1 MLINTLIELH
11 GQNEVEELLR
21 AENRDGYTPLLLAIM
36 RKTPESKEIIEV
48 LLDDLTPLPRSALR
62 LPICSTLLFAK
73 LLTLALFSGQ
83 RGMRG

>member
-48 LLDDLTPLPRSALR
+48 LLDRGVEVGKTINTGCIGYSDTIRSLHANKDLLILKIT
-62 LPICSTLLFAK
+62 
-73 LLTLALFSGQ
+73 G
-83 RGMRG
+83 